1 MKFKIL
7 LMQYFTYRG
16 TCSFQQGIA
25 KFLSGWSGMISTL
38 LSLMEHG
45 SLTRNLGLQIT
56 VVFKLTKD
64 GDTCV
69 SQCGKKQML
78 HVRSEGPSP
87 TPSPGT
93 ISCLS
98 FNMSLTSLHLSSTI
112 YNTYGTRTLSTSI
125 AIICMPRI
133 L

>member
-7 LMQYFTYRG
+7 LLPMECFIYTK
-16 TCSFQQGIA
+16 TCIFNRVFA
-25 KFLSGWSGMISTL
+25 RFLLGGSGMISTW

-45 SLTRNLGLQIT
+45 SSTRNLGLQIT

-69 SQCGKKQML
+69 SQCGKKENAAC
-78 HVRSEGPSP
+78 EGRRDEP

-93 ISCLS
+93 IA
-98 FNMSLTSLHLSSTI
+98 T
-112 YNTYGTRTLSTSI
+112 
-125 AIICMPRI
+125 
-133 L
+133 